1 MRKNTAWGI
10 APYLRAAGTYTG
22 TVVRLERMERADGCR
37 LLVRINDTNAVSSR
51 NTDTAISDRSDIPI
65 PDNIL
70 ARIHKEKLDAEGSV
84 NIGIYFAG
92 WKYLDDGSEETEI
105 EELLSHIRPGHRITF
120 RMSANWRGTKYYCRY
135 IRNEVTG
142 EWAGYQS
149 ETDWRQK
156 NHPYTP
162 LPTDVHN
169 IILRHAEPV
178 ELDDGWAYSMEI
190 SPQTEKYKI
199 YRAYIPAGTAAYQA
213 IKQMDKEDLKDLECH
228 CTATQNL
235 ESGKS
240 YITNLEFAKFEAENK
255 KAKRS
260 GRPKSTAP
268 HVDYRTQKKIADAYP
283 KIPNAELEKT
293 RGIYSGV
300 VAEHDVI
307 DFSKG
312 GQIFFPFLLDDG
324 RTIMPELRV
333 NGTKAEFE
341 ILEKAIYKTDLLR
354 NKKLLYPGLRV
365 TLYFSPSQKFDSMI
379 LRAVLS
385 QESEKAIQAAKK
397 KYLNRLH
404 SRS

>member
-1 MRKNTAWGI
+1 MRKNIAWDI
-10 APYLRAAGTYTG
+10 APYLRAAGTYSG
-22 TVVRLERMERADGCR
+22 SVVRLERMERADGCR
-37 LLVRINDTNAVSSR
+37 LLVRISGTDAAPSR
-51 NTDTAISDRSDIPI
+51 NTNAAISGRADIPI
-65 PDNIL
+65 PENIL
-70 ARIHKEKLDAEGSV
+70 ARIHKEQLDAEGAV
-84 NIGIYFAG
+84 KIGIYFAG
-92 WKYLDDGSEETEI
+92 WKYLDDGSDETEI

-135 IRNEVTG
+135 IRNEATG

-149 ETDWRQK
+149 ETDWRQE

-190 SPQTEKYKI
+190 SLQTEKYKI
-199 YRAYIPAGTAAYQA
+199 YRAYIPTGTTAYQA
-213 IKQMDKEDLKDLECH
+213 IKGVDKEVMKNLECC
-228 CTATQNL
+228 CTVMQNP

-240 YITNLEFAKFEAENK
+240 YITELEFAKLEAGNK
-255 KAKRS
+255 KAKKS

-283 KIPNAELEKT
+283 KIQNAEFEKT
-293 RGIYSGV
+293 RGICSGI
-300 VAEHDVI
+300 VAEHDAV
-307 DFSKG
+307 DFSRG

-333 NGTKAEFE
+333 NSTKAEFE
-341 ILEKAIYKTDLLR
+341 ILEKANYKTDLLR

-365 TLYFSPSQKFDSMI
+365 KLYFSPSQKSDSMI

-385 QESEKAIQAAKK
+385 EESEEAIQTAKR
-397 KYLNRLH
+397 KYLNRLSNH
-404 SRS
+404 S